1 MIKKQSAKESN
12 KFGSV
17 KKKFFALAIMMAVF
31 SSLFVGYTNV
41 YADPDPAGSG
51 SGSSSTS
58 GSGSSSTSGSGTSC
72 ETGILPDKWCG
83 DDGIENMIKDIAGIL
98 TALIFIA
105 GTGFIVYSGFIWA
118 TAGDNPS
125 RVATAKKRILEIVIG
140 LVFFM
145 LINVLIQFLIG
156 D

>member
-1 MIKKQSAKESN
+1 VIKKQSTKESN

-41 YADPDPAGSG
+41 YADPAASG

-58 GSGSSSTSGSGTSC
+58 GSGSSC
-72 ETGILPDKWCG
+72 ETGILPDKWCNET
-83 DDGIENMIKDIAGIL
+83 DGIENMIKDIAGIL

-118 TAGDNPS
+118 TAGDNAS
-125 RVATAKKRILEIVIG
+125 RVATAKKRILEVVIG

-145 LINVLIQFLIG
+145 LINILIQFLIG

>member
-41 YADPDPAGSG
+41 YADPAASG

-58 GSGSSSTSGSGTSC
+58 GSGASC
-72 ETGILPDKWCG
+72 ETGILPSSWCG
-83 DDGIENMIKDIAGIL
+83 DKGIETMIQDLANIL

-145 LINVLIQFLIG
+145 LINVLIQFLIPN
-156 D
+156 

>member
-41 YADPDPAGSG
+41 YADPAASG

-58 GSGSSSTSGSGTSC
+58 GSGASC

-83 DDGIENMIKDIAGIL
+83 DKGIENMIKDVAGIL

-125 RVATAKKRILEIVIG
+125 RVATAKKRILEIVVG

-145 LINVLIQFLIG
+145 LINILIQFLIG
-156 D
+156 N

>member
-1 MIKKQSAKESN
+1 MIKKQSTKESN

-41 YADPDPAGSG
+41 YADPDPAASG

-58 GSGSSSTSGSGTSC
+58 GSGASC

-83 DDGIENMIKDIAGIL
+83 DKGIENMIKDIAGIL

-125 RVATAKKRILEIVIG
+125 RVATAKKRILEIVVG

-145 LINVLIQFLIG
+145 LINILIQFLIG
-156 D
+156 N

>member
-1 MIKKQSAKESN
+1 MIKKQSAKVSK

-31 SSLFVGYTNV
+31 SSFFVGYTNV

-51 SGSSSTS
+51 SGSSS
-58 GSGSSSTSGSGTSC
+58 SSSSTTSGSGTC
-72 ETGILPDKWCG
+72 QTGILPQSWCG
-83 DDGIENMIKDIAGIL
+83 DKGIETMIQDLANIL

-145 LINVLIQFLIG
+145 LINVLIQFLIPN
-156 D
+156 

>member
-1 MIKKQSAKESN
+1 MIKKQSAKVSK

-41 YADPDPAGSG
+41 HADPDPAGSNTTTTTGG
-51 SGSSSTS
+51 SGSST
-58 GSGSSSTSGSGTSC
+58 GNC
-72 ETGILPDKWCG
+72 QTGILPQSWC
-83 DDGIENMIKDIAGIL
+83 DQGIEQMIKDVAGIL

-125 RVATAKKRILEIVIG
+125 RVATAKKRIVEIVIG

-156 D
+156 N

>member
-1 MIKKQSAKESN
+1 MIKKQSAKASK

-41 YADPDPAGSG
+41 YADPDPAGSNTTTTTGG
-51 SGSSSTS
+51 SGSST
-58 GSGSSSTSGSGTSC
+58 GNC
-72 ETGILPDKWCG
+72 QTGILPQSWC
-83 DDGIENMIKDIAGIL
+83 DQGIEQMIKDVAGIL

-125 RVATAKKRILEIVIG
+125 RVATAKKRIVEIVIG

-156 D
+156 N

>member
-1 MIKKQSAKESN
+1 MIKKQSAKVSK

-41 YADPDPAGSG
+41 YADPAGSNTTTTTGG
-51 SGSSSTS
+51 SGSST
-58 GSGSSSTSGSGTSC
+58 GNC
-72 ETGILPDKWCG
+72 QTGILPQSWC
-83 DDGIENMIKDIAGIL
+83 DQGIEQMIKDVAGIL

-125 RVATAKKRILEIVIG
+125 RVATAKKRIVEIVIG

-156 D
+156 N

>member
-1 MIKKQSAKESN
+1 MIKKQSTKESN

-17 KKKFFALAIMMAVF
+17 KKKFFALAIMMAVL

-41 YADPDPAGSG
+41 YADPAASG

-58 GSGSSSTSGSGTSC
+58 GSGASC

-83 DDGIENMIKDIAGIL
+83 DKGIENMIKDIAGIL

-125 RVATAKKRILEIVIG
+125 RVATAKKRILEIVVG

-145 LINVLIQFLIG
+145 LINILIQFLIG
-156 D
+156 N

>member
-1 MIKKQSAKESN
+1 MIKKQSTKESN

-41 YADPDPAGSG
+41 YADPAASNTTTTTGGSG
-51 SGSSSTS
+51 STTSSST
-58 GSGSSSTSGSGTSC
+58 GNC
-72 ETGILPDKWCG
+72 KTGILPQSWC
-83 DDGIENMIKDIAGIL
+83 DQGIEQMIKDVASIL
-98 TALIFIA
+98 TALIFVA
-105 GTGFIVYSGFIWA
+105 GTGFIVYAGFIWA

-140 LVFFM
+140 MVFFL
-145 LINVLIQFLIG
+145 LINLLIQFLIG
-156 D
+156 N

>member
-1 MIKKQSAKESN
+1 MIKKQSTKESN

-41 YADPDPAGSG
+41 YADPAASG

-58 GSGSSSTSGSGTSC
+58 GSGSSC
-72 ETGILPDKWCG
+72 ETGILPDKWCNET
-83 DDGIENMIKDIAGIL
+83 DGIENMIKDIAGIL

-118 TAGDNPS
+118 TAGDNAS
-125 RVATAKKRILEIVIG
+125 RVATAKKRILEVVIG

-145 LINVLIQFLIG
+145 LINILIQFLIG

>member
-1 MIKKQSAKESN
+1 MIKKQSAKVSK

-41 YADPDPAGSG
+41 YADPAASGSG
-51 SGSSSTS
+51 SGS
-58 GSGSSSTSGSGTSC
+58 GASC
-72 ETGILPDKWCG
+72 ETGILPQSWC
-83 DDGIENMIKDIAGIL
+83 DQGIEQMIKDVAGIL

-125 RVATAKKRILEIVIG
+125 RVATAKKRIVEIVIG

-156 D
+156 N

>member
-1 MIKKQSAKESN
+1 
-12 KFGSV
+12 FGSV

-41 YADPDPAGSG
+41 YADPAASGSG
-51 SGSSSTS
+51 SGS
-58 GSGSSSTSGSGTSC
+58 GASC
-72 ETGILPDKWCG
+72 ETGILPQSWC
-83 DDGIENMIKDIAGIL
+83 DQGIEQMIKDVAGIL

-125 RVATAKKRILEIVIG
+125 RVATAKKRIVEIVIG

-156 D
+156 N

>member
-1 MIKKQSAKESN
+1 MIKKQSTKESN

-41 YADPDPAGSG
+41 YADPAASG

-58 GSGSSSTSGSGTSC
+58 GSGSSC
-72 ETGILPDKWCG
+72 ETGILPDKWCNE

-118 TAGDNPS
+118 TAGDNAS
-125 RVATAKKRILEIVIG
+125 RVATAKKRILEVVIG

-145 LINVLIQFLIG
+145 LINLLIQFLIG
-156 D
+156 N

>member
-1 MIKKQSAKESN
+1 MKQSTKASN

-17 KKKFFALAIMMAVF
+17 KKKFFALVIMMAVF

-41 YADPDPAGSG
+41 YADPAGSSTTTTTTTTTTSGGSG
-51 SGSSSTS
+51 STTTS
-58 GSGSSSTSGSGTSC
+58 GASC
-72 ETGILPDKWCG
+72 ETGILPKDWCG
-83 DDGIENMIKDIAGIL
+83 DHGIEKMIQDLANIL

-145 LINVLIQFLIG
+145 LINVLIQFLIPN
-156 D
+156 

>member
-41 YADPDPAGSG
+41 YADPDPAGSNTTTTTGG
-51 SGSSSTS
+51 SGSTT
-58 GSGSSSTSGSGTSC
+58 SSSTGNC
-72 ETGILPDKWCG
+72 KTGILPQSWC
-83 DDGIENMIKDIAGIL
+83 DQGIEQMIKDVASIL
-98 TALIFIA
+98 TALIFVA
-105 GTGFIVYSGFIWA
+105 GTGFIVYAGFIWA

-140 LVFFM
+140 MVFFL
-145 LINVLIQFLIG
+145 LINLLIQFLIG
-156 D
+156 N